1 MKNSA
6 VENRNL
12 SMHSKRQ
19 KWVQL
24 CRVLEDYHLTN
35 QNESM
40 WALESGIYKFK
51 LYNKTIIYSGI
62 YII

>member
-1 MKNSA
+1 MKNST

-12 SMHSKRQ
+12 LMHGKRQ
-19 KWVQL
+19 KWVQI

-40 WALESGIYKFK
+40 WALESGTSKFK
-51 LYNKTIIYSGI
+51 L
-62 YII
+62 